1 MRNLEFARP
10 HMHIE
15 LLLLQNRSY
24 LNTTGLPLDNTA
36 LVNTELTKHHFEN
49 VLYIYATRDP
59 DDRSDRKN

>member
-1 MRNLEFARP
+1 
-10 HMHIE
+10 MHIE